1 MMSYF
6 PLQWTVLT
14 LPFQEWSFQCSQ
26 KAIINNAKVTK
37 TIQIDTQ
44 VSIIGFMV
52 LLLAT
57 AGAIFCVF

>member
-1 MMSYF
+1 MMPYF

-26 KAIINNAKVTK
+26 KAIINNAKVTEDN
-37 TIQIDTQ
+37 TDTQ
-44 VSIIGFMV
+44 VSIIG
-52 LLLAT
+52 LLAT